1 MPPFCV
7 TRIEPSAAS
16 AAPFA
21 PPLVTANCSAVPCSG
36 HTRYSAP
43 PATLV
48 ATTVPSGHHTG
59 PSANGIPVPTISERI

>member
-1 MPPFCV
+1 MPPFWV

-21 PPLVTANCSAVPCSG
+21 PPLVTAMRSTVADSG
-36 HTRYSAP
+36 RTRNSAP
-43 PATLV
+43 AATLV

-59 PSANGIPVPTISERI
+59 PSANGMPSAHHL